1 MFRETPLNG
10 LCVVWYEAEP
20 KRDGLLALY
29 SIHKTGIYLYTT
41 TDRKPMYVGRA
52 EDLEKRF
59 QEHLSDNEPNKELL
73 NFLRT
78 QPARLYYAIEEDEDF
93 RSGMEL
99 FLFNYLCPWFNDNTP
114 SAKREISVNLPDG
127 VTSL

>member
-1 MFRETPLNG
+1 MFRETPINF
-10 LCVVWYEAEP
+10 LCVSWQETKVE
-20 KRDGLLALY
+20 RDGLASLFPV
-29 SIHKTGIYLYTT
+29 HKPGIYLYTT
-41 TDRKPMYVGRA
+41 MDRKPMYVGRA

-78 QPARLYYAIEEDEDF
+78 QTARLYYAIEEDEDF

-99 FLFNYLCPWFNDNTP
+99 FLFNYLSPCFNDNTP
-114 SAKREISVNLPDG
+114 SAKREISVNPPDG
-127 VTSL
+127 VSHI